1 MVLADSLYYGRLTFT
16 PLNFI
21 KANASP
27 VSLFYGNNSH
37 HYYISQA
44 IPILCTTALPFTLH
58 GMWMIIRAQDQR
70 NTSLRTMLIAIAWTV
85 VIYSFAGHKE
95 WRFIHPI
102 LPLLHIF
109 AAKSLIDLSYEPVR
123 MSTKGSK
130 PGGRITRWKPK
141 ATPAERTF
149 LHRLLD
155 LPDIPTKY
163 LKLLLATLPV
173 SFYVV
178 ALYCSGPISVLSY
191 IRSIPRHELKQV
203 SIGILMPCHSTP
215 GHAYLHRPEL
225 ANGALWSLGCEPPL
239 TIDR

>member
-1 MVLADSLYYGRLTFT
+1 MVFADSLYYGRLTFT
-16 PLNFI
+16 SLNFL
-21 KANASP
+21 KANASS

-58 GMWMIIRAQDQR
+58 GIWSTIRVRDQR
-70 NTSLRTMLIAIAWTV
+70 NTSLHTMLITVAWTV
-85 VIYSFAGHKE
+85 TIYSFAGHKE

-102 LPLLHIF
+102 LPLLHVF

-141 ATPAERTF
+141 ATSAERTF
-149 LHRLLD
+149 LHRLFE

-178 ALYCSGPISVLSY
+178 AVYCSGPISVLSY
-191 IRSIPRHELKQV
+191 IRSIPKHELKQT

-215 GHAYLHRPEL
+215 GHAYLHRPQL

-239 TIDR
+239 Q